1 MDLQELK
8 ISLLD
13 MEKRLDDI
21 KDNVLRIESKKIRL
35 DEIDKKLSK
44 EEVWSDLELSQKL
57 SKEKTIIEKTLISFE
72 EVSNKLSDSIVL
84 LSFLLKKMM
93 IVLLKIFSKKLMR
106 SWHLLKNLNLVEC
119 SAIKWIHLQ
128 HM

>member
-21 KDNVLRIESKKIRL
+21 KDNVLSIESKKIRL

-57 SKEKTIIEKTLISFE
+57 SKEKNKTRNGLFSNSFYAAAYGFRFFGD
-72 EVSNKLSDSIVL
+72 NIV
-84 LSFLLKKMM
+84 F
-93 IVLLKIFSKKLMR
+93 
-106 SWHLLKNLNLVEC
+106 
-119 SAIKWIHLQ
+119 
-128 HM
+128 